1 MVKQQKILIAEKAND
16 CNYNSKMTNLF
27 MNLKNT
33 FITDGYDVYDI
44 NEEYNYEKMEECYKD
59 KNRNDV
65 LLAFYIKKST
75 NMKNMIGIMQNLYNC
90 SYIVYISGLSFKN
103 TEYNNV
109 FSDIIIPIELILDKI
124 FCIRALCLFD
134 KNDNL
139 LKLTQHIFGNE
150 ENIDPKLFVKITDNE
165 YDMLYFNNLLKSY
178 KIDIKENDDNIV
190 YI

>member
-1 MVKQQKILIAEKAND
+1 
-16 CNYNSKMTNLF
+16 
-27 MNLKNT
+27 
-33 FITDGYDVYDI
+33 
-44 NEEYNYEKMEECYKD
+44 MEECYKD
-59 KNRNDV
+59 KNNNDV
-65 LLAFYIKKST
+65 LIAFYIKKST

-109 FSDIIIPIELILDKI
+109 FSDIIIPIELVLDKI
-124 FCIRALCLFD
+124 FCIRTLCLFD

-139 LKLTQHIFGNE
+139 LKLTSHIFGNE
-150 ENIDPKLFVKITDNE
+150 ENIDPKLFVKITDT
-165 YDMLYFNNLLKSY
+165 YCDMLYFNNLLKSY